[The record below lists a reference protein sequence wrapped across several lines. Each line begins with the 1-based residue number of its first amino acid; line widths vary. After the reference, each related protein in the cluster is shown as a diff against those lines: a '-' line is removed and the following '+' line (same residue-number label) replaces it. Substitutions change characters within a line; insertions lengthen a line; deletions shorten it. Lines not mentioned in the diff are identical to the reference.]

1 MLAYLAPF
9 KDNELIIMAPELD
22 LSLKERIYDVLACLR
37 DKMGVLA
44 FNLSMVTA
52 PLSATTESWEGF
64 PVLVRIVDRG
74 EPGSRACDVGS
85 MEIYGASVVASDPF
99 ELARKLDE
107 VERG

>member
-1 MLAYLAPF
+1 MV
-9 KDNELIIMAPELD
+9 
-22 LSLKERIYDVLACLR
+22 LSTVSHSRG
-37 DKMGVLA
+37 MGASGYVVMP
-44 FNLSMVTA
+44 MVTA

-99 ELARKLDE
+99 ELARKLGE